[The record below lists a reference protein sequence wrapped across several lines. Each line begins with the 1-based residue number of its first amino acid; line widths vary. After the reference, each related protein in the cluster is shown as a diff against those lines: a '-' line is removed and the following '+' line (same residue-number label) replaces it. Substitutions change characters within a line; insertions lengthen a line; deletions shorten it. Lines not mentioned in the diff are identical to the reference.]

1 LETRHNSV
9 PFFHDVSILRRMFGD
24 AAKTG
29 DFVGQ
34 LLSSTL
40 QLTSLPLVS
49 ETRSL
54 HLALTVSEEL
64 EHQFIWQVIGAEL

>member
-1 LETRHNSV
+1 MFETS
-9 PFFHDVSILRRMFGD
+9 SKLSKLGD